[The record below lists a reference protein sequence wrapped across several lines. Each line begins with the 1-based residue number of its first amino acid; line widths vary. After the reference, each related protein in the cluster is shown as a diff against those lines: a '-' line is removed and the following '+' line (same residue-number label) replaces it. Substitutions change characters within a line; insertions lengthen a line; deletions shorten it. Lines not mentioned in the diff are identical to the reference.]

1 MSEAAR
7 IVVRPATEADLP
19 GILAIYN
26 EAVANTT
33 AIWNETPTDIENRRV
48 WMRERLARGFPV
60 LVAVDK
66 DGAVAGYST
75 FGDFRPHEGYRFTV
89 ENSVYVRS
97 DRRGRGIASILM
109 PPLIEAA
116 TSLGMHAM
124 VAGIEA
130 GNLASIRLH
139 ERFGFREVARMPQVG
154 RKFDRW
160 LDLVLMQRMLG

>member
-1 MSEAAR
+1 MNETAGV
-7 IVVRPATEADLP
+7 VVRPATEVDLP

-26 EAVANTT
+26 DAIANTT
-33 AIWNETPTDIENRRV
+33 AIWNETPVDLENRRS
-48 WMRERLARGFPV
+48 WLRERQARGFPV
-60 LVAVDK
+60 LAAINES
-66 DGAVAGYST
+66 GAVAGYAT
-75 FGDFRPHEGYRFTV
+75 FGDFRPFQGYRFTV

-97 DRRGRGIASILM
+97 DLRGLGIAGMLM

-116 TSLGMHAM
+116 ASLRMHAM

-139 ERFGFREVARMPQVG
+139 ERFGFREVARMPEVG

-160 LDLVLMQRMLG
+160 LDLVLMQRRID